1 MKDLIYYNSKLKKV
15 LFNIL
20 RLILNKMDFLYS
32 SDEAIYVFK
41 KGILEFLLKKQ
52 IFLEDEFSRKM
63 YLQSVALLK

>member
-1 MKDLIYYNSKLKKV
+1 
-15 LFNIL
+15 
-20 RLILNKMDFLYS
+20 MDFLYS